1 MRRILIAVLTLA
13 ASCPAAHAQAVLDLT
28 AGQPRARPAAPDRSP
43 ELFRFLGEPGQ
54 TVRVTIQGP
63 GTLEAQLYEPEGGA
77 VMRKASG
84 TDKIV
89 LEAILPLDGVYLA
102 SVVRADPAKPYNV
115 TLTREAADPYFA
127 HFVEG
132 VGYSV
137 LMPGAK
143 EPTVG
148 CWMEPGAKIRVNH
161 PGGVVSVVTLGR
173 GAKRYYQTA
182 GATGSIRF
190 ESDTRFEGEDAI
202 TTYEG
207 LPKGDEVESRSVLDH
222 SGAWTYS
229 SYLCR

>member
-1 MRRILIAVLTLA
+1 MRRILTAMLSLAVFA
-13 ASCPAAHAQAVLDLT
+13 PAAQAQAVLDLT
-28 AGQPRARPAAPDRSP
+28 PGQPRARPAAADRSP

-63 GTLEAQLYEPEGGA
+63 GALEAQLYEPEGGA

-84 TDKIV
+84 TDRVV
-89 LEAILPLDGVYLA
+89 LEAILPLDGMYLA
-102 SVVRADPAKPYNV
+102 SVVRADPAKPYSV
-115 TLTREAADPYFA
+115 TLTREASDPYFA

-143 EPTVG
+143 APTVG
-148 CWMEPGAKIRVNH
+148 CWAEPGAKIRVNH

-182 GATGSIRF
+182 GNTGSIRF
-190 ESDTRFEGEDAI
+190 ESETRFEGEDAV
-202 TTYEG
+202 TTYQG
-207 LPKGDEVESRSVLDH
+207 LPSGDQVDRQSVLEH
-222 SGAWTYS
+222 AGTWTYS
-229 SYLCR
+229 GYLCR